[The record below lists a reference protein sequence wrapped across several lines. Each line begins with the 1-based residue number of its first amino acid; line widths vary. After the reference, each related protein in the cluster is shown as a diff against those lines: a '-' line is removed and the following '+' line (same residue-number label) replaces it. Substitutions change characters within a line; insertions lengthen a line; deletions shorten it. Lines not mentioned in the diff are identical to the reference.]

1 MVDEETNPPE
11 RAGGFSLEAA
21 VASAIQLIVRAYIQ
35 VGDRAALVGLLDHR
49 KRIAKD
55 LRSRTGFDFRVPLD
69 AVETET
75 EVIEA
80 GLAKYDGPPP

>member
-1 MVDEETNPPE
+1 
-11 RAGGFSLEAA
+11 LEAA
-21 VASAIQLIVRAYIQ
+21 VAPAIELIVSAYIQ

-69 AVETET
+69 AVENEI

-80 GLAKYDGPPP
+80 GVATFDNSPS